1 MTKKKPT
8 MKTSPPSAPNK
19 HPAYEDLVLYHL
31 PWGHQIVDA
40 ALNTVLLALPD
51 ANPNDKTSPQ
61 YTAAQQ
67 RYYAIVAMYQ
77 KLTDNNLDTRQMRS
91 ALASVINTGRLLGTP
106 RMQQHLFELGLVNR
120 QPDGNGNYQPIYPT
134 TEQEPE

>member
-1 MTKKKPT
+1 MNAKQ
-8 MKTSPPSAPNK
+8 A

-31 PWGHQIVDA
+31 PWGHQIVDL

-61 YTAAQQ
+61 YTAAHQ
-67 RYYAIVAMYQ
+67 RYYAIVAMY
-77 KLTDNNLDTRQMRS
+77 KTLTDNNLDTRQMRS
-91 ALASVINTGRLLGTP
+91 ALVSVINTGRLLGTP
-106 RMQQHLFELGLVNR
+106 NMQQKLFELHLVNPK
-120 QPDGNGNYQPIYPT
+120 PDWNGNYQPIYPN